1 MFTWQT
7 RVQEVRKTSYFSD
20 INDVMKE
27 HDCDEAS
34 KAECDMEIQS
44 EEFGFD
50 RTLSIEGINCEYHD
64 KY

>member
-7 RVQEVRKTSYFSD
+7 RVQEVRKTSYFAD
-20 INDVMKE
+20 INDVMTE

-44 EEFGFD
+44 EEFGFN
-50 RTLSIEGINCEYHD
+50 RTLSIEGSSCEYHD